1 MNWRIFVGTNASSPL
16 KIIGMNKKHK
26 KPRPVKSLGFYHFFR
41 LSPMSAHINI
51 GVINMGKVLDIGAKA
66 CELLINS
73 CSQTGID

>member
-1 MNWRIFVGTNASSPL
+1 MGLTQAEPPKKATS
-16 KIIGMNKKHK
+16 MNKTRK
-26 KPRPVKSLGFYHFFR
+26 KPRPIKSLGFYHVFR

-51 GVINMGKVLDIGAKA
+51 GVINMGKELDIGAKA